1 MHLKLNDED
10 LNYLVN
16 LSKEILEQY
25 NIKLD
30 ETCKG
35 DINITSC
42 NSEYFF
48 TLSYF
53 LKPGKATINFREC
66 RYNYSLLRLNLN
78 DGFHKNSNNEK
89 IRGNRIN
96 IFSEKEFIQ
105 KADGATHMKAYPLP
119 YNIFDDSSDFVKQ
132 LFTLLEY
139 TKTTNHNDNIK
150 IETNLFMSW

>member
-16 LSKEILEQY
+16 ISKEILEQY

-96 IFSEKEFIQ
+96 IFSENEFIQ

-139 TKTTNHNDNIK
+139 TKTN
-150 IETNLFMSW
+150 

>member
-16 LSKEILEQY
+16 ISKEILEQY

-53 LKPGKATINFREC
+53 LQPGKATINFREC

-96 IFSEKEFIQ
+96 IFSENEFIQ

-139 TKTTNHNDNIK
+139 TKTNHNDNIK

>member
-16 LSKEILEQY
+16 ISKEILEQY

-96 IFSEKEFIQ
+96 IFSENEFIQ

-139 TKTTNHNDNIK
+139 TKTNHNDNIK
-150 IETNLFMSW
+150 

>member
-16 LSKEILEQY
+16 ISKEILEQY

-96 IFSEKEFIQ
+96 IFSENEFIQ

-139 TKTTNHNDNIK
+139 TKTNHND
-150 IETNLFMSW
+150 

>member
-1 MHLKLNDED
+1 
-10 LNYLVN
+10 
-16 LSKEILEQY
+16 EILEQY

-139 TKTTNHNDNIK
+139 
-150 IETNLFMSW
+150 

>member
-16 LSKEILEQY
+16 ISKEILEQY

-78 DGFHKNSNNEK
+78 DSFHKNSNNEK

-96 IFSEKEFIQ
+96 IFSENEFIQ

-139 TKTTNHNDNIK
+139 TKTNHNDNIK